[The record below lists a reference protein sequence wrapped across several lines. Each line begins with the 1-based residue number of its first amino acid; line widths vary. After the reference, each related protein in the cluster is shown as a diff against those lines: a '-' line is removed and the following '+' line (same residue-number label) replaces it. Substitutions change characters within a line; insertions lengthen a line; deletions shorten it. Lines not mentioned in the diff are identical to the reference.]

1 MLAAGPRPKSARPS
15 AGPDGR
21 TGGGWSGSVGA
32 GGADTMSVEDMAG
45 FLVEAFGKC
54 RKVRQGGVRPGVSAR
69 KDKTHGAALAQ
80 GRADA
85 SHGAACADGKGRAA
99 KDLSHSAS
107 AGERREAESA
117 AGPRDRAAQ
126 DAATDLLFDD
136 DNMGEELDLFEQYDY
151 GRPREAL
158 SPVVPPPSA
167 HPGVGSKEK
176 EPGERAYPPPTYLFN
191 PKVRAPSCSPARA
204 RAPDPAHRDV
214 DISDADQCGRSGR
227 TGLLKPPARR
237 QHLPTT
243 SCKRGGRLHPLSPL
257 GAAPPSSRGRCRGA
271 RTRVP
276 QRVNF
281 RQSSLALPQ
290 TSRAPR
296 QVSTRAHA
304 HKRLIICS
312 CLFFDTSAPCSALR
326 LLGSVHS
333 TFKPPTGVTRE

>member
-1 MLAAGPRPKSARPS
+1 
-15 AGPDGR
+15 
-21 TGGGWSGSVGA
+21 
-32 GGADTMSVEDMAG
+32 MSVEDMAG

-191 PKVRAPSCSPARA
+191 PKKRKDRAAEATSAAPTSAHYLLQEGGAPA
-204 RAPDPAHRDV
+204 
-214 DISDADQCGRSGR
+214 
-227 TGLLKPPARR
+227 PPLTA
-237 QHLPTT
+237 
-243 SCKRGGRLHPLSPL
+243 GG
-257 GAAPPSSRGRCRGA
+257 GAAKQQGKVSRRADAGSYDYPSSGTYG
-271 RTRVP
+271 
-276 QRVNF
+276 
-281 RQSSLALPQ
+281 
-290 TSRAPR
+290 
-296 QVSTRAHA
+296 
-304 HKRLIICS
+304 
-312 CLFFDTSAPCSALR
+312 
-326 LLGSVHS
+326 
-333 TFKPPTGVTRE
+333 GVCP